1 MTTTTTET
9 SKTGKPLSKAVQAR
23 TEQIEAIKELREL
36 LKPGETVYTIL
47 RHVSASGMSR
57 VIDLFIMR
65 GNEPRRITWSV
76 AQALGY
82 AYDQKREGLRVSGC
96 GMDMGFHVVYS
107 LARVIFNDRVIYQ
120 KKATGQV
127 GSNDAGYLLNQ
138 RWM

>member
-82 AYDQKREGLRVSGC
+82 AYDQKREGLGVSGC